1 MLEERLTN
9 NNISKV
15 INSAGHDTKSQRI
28 LFNHCQKISRKA
40 IRRYGFDDEMVND
53 VVMLSTE
60 KVFANLDRFKK
71 NDSIK
76 SFDAFITVVSKNT
89 AVTSMNKYGK
99 LGFRVEFA
107 DGLHDKHEYDTPTNY
122 DDVFRG
128 MSEIEKE
135 MAILYYFNG
144 RSLSEISRDLSITLN
159 CAKIRLSRAAKKIRR
174 NYAEC

>member
-15 INSAGHDTKSQRI
+15 IGSARHDIKSQKI
-28 LFNHCQKISRKA
+28 LFNHCQKISRNA
-40 IRRYGFDDEMVND
+40 IRRYMLDEEMAND
-53 VVMLSTE
+53 VVMVSTE
-60 KVFANLDRFKK
+60 KVFANLDRFNK

-89 AVTSMNKYGK
+89 AITSMKKYGK

-107 DGLHDKHEYDTPTNY
+107 DGLHDRQEYDTPTNY

-135 MAILYYFNG
+135 TATLYYFNG
-144 RSLSEISRDLSITLN
+144 RSLNEISRDLSITVN

-174 NYAEC
+174 NYA

>member
-15 INSAGHDTKSQRI
+15 ISSAGHDTKSQKI
-28 LFNHCQKISRKA
+28 LFNHCQNISRNA
-40 IRRYGFDDEMVND
+40 IRRYRFDEEMAND
-53 VVMLSTE
+53 VAMASTE
-60 KVFANLDRFKK
+60 KVFENLGKFKK
-71 NDSIK
+71 NNSIK
-76 SFDAFITVVSKNT
+76 SFDAFVTVVSKNT
-89 AVTSMNKYGK
+89 AITSMKKYGR

-107 DGLHDKHEYDTPTNY
+107 DGLHDRHEYDTPTNY

-135 MAILYYFNG
+135 AATLYYFNG
-144 RSLSEISRDLSITLN
+144 RSLNEISMDLSITLN

-174 NYAEC
+174 NYEER